1 MKSPEAYQKLTTEID
16 KADAD
21 RKLSKPNVTYAEA
34 LKLPYL
40 VACCKEGMRLHPSVG
55 LSLPRH
61 VPAPGME
68 IAGRFFPSGSRVGI
82 NAAVVQYD
90 EGIFGSDA
98 ATFNPDR
105 WLGDSASNMDRHMLH
120 FGAGSRTCI
129 GKNVCLDPIHALC
142 KTF

>member
-1 MKSPEAYQKLTTEID
+1 MKSPEAYQKLNTEID

-21 RKLSKPNVTYAEA
+21 RKLSKPNVIYAEA
-34 LKLPYL
+34 IKLPYL
-40 VACCKEGMRLHPSVG
+40 VACCKEGMHLHPSVG

-68 IAGRFFPSGSRVGI
+68 IAGRFFLVGSRVGI

-90 EGIFGSDA
+90 EGIFGLDA
-98 ATFNPDR
+98 AIFNPGR

-120 FGAGSRTCI
+120 FGAGSRT
-129 GKNVCLDPIHALC
+129 IHALC